1 MHKKSFLAVVS
12 GLILAMATYN
22 ALAFTCT
29 DGNANP
35 IIGQTIVGG
44 VNVPD
49 NAECTLINVTVNGN
63 VIVGVNA
70 ALLVCSSTINGSVQ
84 GANSNDIHLGEVD
97 GYNCPG
103 NTINGPVT
111 IRGTLGVELDD
122 NVINGTVTLTNNGQ
136 ATVNPSVEVENNFIT
151 GSLRCSGNNNITTNT
166 FSNTVIGRKTGQCA
180 DF

>member
-29 DGNANP
+29 GGNDQP
-35 IIGQTIVGG
+35 IVGQTINGG

-49 NAECTLINVTVNGN
+49 NAECTLINVTVNGT
-63 VIVGVNA
+63 VTVGVNA
-70 ALLVCSSTINGSVQ
+70 ALLVCSSTLNGGVQ
-84 GANSNDIHLGEVD
+84 GANSNDIHLGEVHNF
-97 GYNCPG
+97 NCPG
-103 NTINGPVT
+103 NTINGGVT
-111 IRGTLGVELDD
+111 IQGTLGAELDS
-122 NVINGTVTLTNNGQ
+122 NVVHGTVTLTNNGQ

-151 GSLRCSGNNNITTNT
+151 GSLRCSGNNNIINNMAP
-166 FSNTVIGRKTGQCA
+166 NTVTGRKTGQCA